1 MGEWSS
7 RFYLPYYAVVEAK
20 GLGKKFG
27 RRWVFR
33 NVEFSLGQGDALLV
47 VGPNGSGKSTLLK
60 VVAGLVP
67 PSAGSVQI
75 DGDPRLTLGYAAL
88 DLNLYPH
95 LSACEHLELAAELK
109 GCDARADEL
118 LDKVGLIEA
127 KDKYAS
133 NMSTGMRMRLKL
145 ALAIQS
151 DPDVLLLDEP
161 GASLDESG
169 RELVKTICREHQ
181 QRGALIVATN
191 DQRERELGNL
201 MIELKS

>member
-1 MGEWSS
+1 MRPS
-7 RFYLPYYAVVEAK
+7 RFYLPYYAVVEVQ
-20 GLGKKFG
+20 GLGKKYG

-33 NVEFSLGQGDALLV
+33 NVEFNLGLGDALLV

-67 PSAGSVQI
+67 ASAGTVRME
-75 DGDPRLTLGYAAL
+75 GDPRLTLGFAAL

-95 LSACEHLELAAELK
+95 LSAQEHLELAGELR
-109 GCDARADEL
+109 GCESRADEL
-118 LDKVGLIEA
+118 LEKVGLIEA

-151 DPDVLLLDEP
+151 HPRVLLLDEP
-161 GASLDESG
+161 GASLDDGG
-169 RELVKTICREHQ
+169 RELVREVCREQ
-181 QRGALIVATN
+181 RNRGALIVATN
-191 DQRERELGNL
+191 DQRERDLGN
-201 MIELKS
+201 MILEFRA

>member
-1 MGEWSS
+1 VRLS
-7 RFYLPYYAVVEAK
+7 RFYLPYYAVVEAQ

-33 NVEFSLGQGDALLV
+33 NVEFCLGQGDALLV

-67 PSAGSVQI
+67 PSAGNVHI
-75 DGDPRLTLGYAAL
+75 DGDQRLTLGYAAL

-95 LSACEHLELAAELK
+95 LSAQEHLELAAELK
-109 GCDARADEL
+109 GCEDRAEEL
-118 LDKVGLIEA
+118 LKKVGLIDA

-145 ALAIQS
+145 ALSIQS
-151 DPDVLLLDEP
+151 NPSVLLLDEP

-169 RELVKTICREHQ
+169 RELVRQVCKEQRT
-181 QRGALIVATN
+181 RGALIVATN

-201 MIELKS
+201 LIELQQ